1 MPIVI
6 VPKRK
11 TDRSRAKARMKS
23 TVKKRVN
30 SKKANMGGKKKVM
43 KKIRLGRV
51 AKDFSD
57 VKKENYAKK

>member
-23 TVKKRVN
+23 AVKKRVD
-30 SKKANMGGKKKVM
+30 SKKRNMGGKKKVM
-43 KKIRLGRV
+43 KKGR
-51 AKDFSD
+51 
-57 VKKENYAKK
+57 Y